1 MTRILFVCLGNICRS
16 PMAEV
21 VLRDMVRAQGKESEF
36 FIASAATSREEIGNP
51 IYTPARRELER
62 RGHKNFDHRAVQLQK
77 ADYDRFDLVLGM
89 EESNIRNIL
98 CIFGGDPAH
107 KVHRLLDFTPDGG
120 EIDDPWY
127 TGDFAGTYDKIEAG
141 CRALLQHL
149 ASEKE
154 SSHR

>member
-1 MTRILFVCLGNICRS
+1 MTKILFICLGNICRS

-21 VLRDMVRAQGKESEF
+21 VLRDMVRAQGKENGF
-36 FIASAATSREEIGNP
+36 FIASAATSREEISNP
-51 IYTPARRELER
+51 IYPPARRELER

-77 ADYDRFDLVLGM
+77 ADYDRFDLVIGM

-98 CIFGGDPAH
+98 RIFGSDPAH
-107 KVHRLLDFTPDGG
+107 KVHRLLDFTEAGG

-141 CRALLQHL
+141 CQALLRHL
-149 ASEKE
+149 TSEKE